1 MRVLLTSRLYPSS
14 AYPARGTFVHNQV
27 CFLSERCEV
36 QVLAPLPYFP
46 RLPGFG
52 RWSALSR
59 VGESEERDGLNIR
72 YPRYF
77 SPPRR
82 LLFDRAWRAYL
93 RTLNGSE
100 RFFSPDLIHAHLAY
114 PDGRAAVEYGARL
127 GLPVVI
133 SVHGHDVREIPDSNP
148 RWRDLVAEALVRAD
162 AVIASSRDV
171 RERVLGLGVDKGK
184 VWDIPQGVD
193 CVRFTVPSARRAG
206 ANGWRLLYAGR
217 FDPKKGIGVLLDALH
232 LLRRHRRDISL
243 KLVGASVDGGMGD
256 AFRQQVA
263 RLDMTDCVEFC
274 DAVPWAAMPEIMAE
288 PDVFILPSFY
298 DSFGI
303 VLIEAMACGVP
314 VVATRCGGP
323 EDLVDEATGRLVQ
336 VGEASSLAAAIEE
349 VLLRYGEFDPAELR
363 RRAENFDYR
372 QITARMLELYESVLA
387 KRTTNAS

>member
-1 MRVLLTSRLYPSS
+1 M
-14 AYPARGTFVHNQV
+14 
-27 CFLSERCEV
+27 SERCKV

-59 VGESEERDGLNIR
+59 VGQTEERDGLSIR

-93 RTLNGSE
+93 RILNGFE
-100 RFFSPDLIHAHLAY
+100 RSFSPDLIHAHLAY

-133 SVHGHDVREIPDSNP
+133 SVHGHDVREIPDANP
-148 RWRDLVAEALVRAD
+148 RWRSLVAEALTRAD
-162 AVIASSRDV
+162 AVVASSRDV
-171 RERVLGLGVDKGK
+171 RERVLGLGVDERK

-193 CVRFTVPSARRAG
+193 CARFTLPSERRAG

-217 FDPKKGIGVLLDALH
+217 FDPKKGLGVLLDALH
-232 LLRRHRRDISL
+232 LLRQHRRDISL
-243 KLVGASVDGGMGD
+243 KLVGASADGGMGD
-256 AFRQQVA
+256 VFRQQVA
-263 RLDMTDCVEFC
+263 RLDMGDCVEFC
-274 DAVPWAAMPEIMAE
+274 EAVPWAKMPDIMAE
-288 PDVFILPSFY
+288 PDVFVLPSFY

-323 EDLVDEATGRLVQ
+323 EELVDDATGRLAQ
-336 VGEASSLAAAIEE
+336 VGDASSLAAAIEE
-349 VLLRYGEFDPAELR
+349 VLSRYEDFDPVELR
-363 RRAENFDYR
+363 RRAEAFDYR
-372 QITARMLELYESVLA
+372 QIAARTLELYENVL
-387 KRTTNAS
+387 KNR

>member
-1 MRVLLTSRLYPSS
+1 M
-14 AYPARGTFVHNQV
+14 
-27 CFLSERCEV
+27 
-36 QVLAPLPYFP
+36 LAPLPYFP

-59 VGESEERDGLNIR
+59 VGQIEERDGLSIR

-93 RTLNGSE
+93 RILNGSE
-100 RFFSPDLIHAHLAY
+100 RSFSPDLIHAHLAY
-114 PDGRAAVEYGARL
+114 PDGRAAVEYGAHL

-133 SVHGHDVREIPDSNP
+133 SVHGHDVREIPDANP
-148 RWRDLVAEALVRAD
+148 RWRALVAEALTRAD

-171 RERVLGLGVDKGK
+171 RERVLGLGVDERK

-193 CVRFTVPSARRAG
+193 CARFTLSSERRAG

-217 FDPKKGIGVLLDALH
+217 FNPKKGIGVLLDALH

-274 DAVPWAAMPEIMAE
+274 DAVPWAEMPEIMAE
-288 PDVFILPSFY
+288 TDVFVLPSFY

-323 EDLVDEATGRLVQ
+323 EELVDDSTGRLAQ
-336 VGEASSLAAAIEE
+336 VGQAPSLAAAIEE
-349 VLLRYGEFDPAELR
+349 VLLCYDAFDPAELR
-363 RRAENFDYR
+363 RRAETFDYR
-372 QITARMLELYESVLA
+372 QVAARTLELYESVLA
-387 KRTTNAS
+387 KRSTNAS